1 MWGKRERKPLAA
13 GAKAPEFELAG
24 LDGTRHSLSD
34 LLTRGPV
41 LVALYKIGCPT
52 CQLTLP
58 FLERIHAG
66 GGALQIV
73 GVSQDNELGTRRF
86 QSSLKLTLPSLL
98 DREEDG
104 YRVSNAFGI
113 VRVPSLFLIEPD
125 GIISTAVEGFVKS
138 EIESIGQRAGVQP
151 FRRDENVPEWKAG

>member
-1 MWGKRERKPLAA
+1 MAGKRAGKLLAA
-13 GAKAPEFELAG
+13 GAMAPEFELAG
-24 LDGTRHSLSD
+24 VDGVRQSLSD

-41 LVALYKIGCPT
+41 LVAMYKIGCPT

-58 FLERIHAG
+58 FLERIHVG

-113 VRVPSLFLIEPD
+113 ARVPTLFLIEPD
-125 GIISTAVEGFVKS
+125 GVISMAVEGFAKT

-151 FRRDENVPEWKAG
+151 FRRDEHVPEWKAG